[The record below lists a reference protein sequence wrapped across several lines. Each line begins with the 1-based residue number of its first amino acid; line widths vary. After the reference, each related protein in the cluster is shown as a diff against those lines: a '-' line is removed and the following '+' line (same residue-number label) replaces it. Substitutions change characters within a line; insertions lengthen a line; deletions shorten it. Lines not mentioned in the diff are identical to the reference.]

1 MQKDNLY
8 HFYAKLIHK
17 ELRNQLDP
25 QERKLLEE
33 WLSKDLK
40 NKEFY
45 DKITSSGFIDQQIF
59 KLENIDSDKSFK
71 NLESKILSRRGET
84 LTRQLWIKKT
94 ASVAAVLALM
104 FLGWSLAHFTGLLD
118 SSGNNM
124 NINQVADV
132 PPGKE
137 KATLVLP
144 DGNRIHL
151 EDLIEGKKHTHEG
164 LQVTKNKDFVAI
176 SLDSKPSL
184 KSDKYS
190 KVIVPTGGKYT
201 VELHDGTKVWL
212 NSASTLSFPS
222 EFKQGRREVTLS
234 GEAYFEVAHNPKS
247 PFIVEA
253 NGTQVKV
260 LGTHF
265 NIKAYQNENVTKTT
279 LLEGKVEVAYNG
291 RKKVLVPGY
300 QAMSNEDLEV
310 SMGSLEEA
318 IAWKEG
324 YFLFQSTRLDEV
336 LRQLERWYNI
346 KVDAKG
352 QIPTRHFNA
361 SIDMDTKLSKV
372 IEVLELS
379 GEIDFEFKNGILYVT
394 EKN

>member
-33 WLSKDLK
+33 WLSKDVE
-40 NKEFY
+40 NKAFY
-45 DKITSSGFIDQQIF
+45 DKITSRGFIDQQIF

-71 NLESKILSRRGET
+71 NLESKILSRRNEA
-84 LTRQLWIKKT
+84 LTRQLWVRKT

-104 FLGWSLAHFTGLLD
+104 LLGWSLVHFTGLLN
-118 SSGNNM
+118 SPGNN
-124 NINQVADV
+124 INTNHVVDVA
-132 PPGKE
+132 PGKD
-137 KATLVLP
+137 KAMLVLP
-144 DGNRIHL
+144 DGNIIDL
-151 EDLIEGKKHTHEG
+151 EDMIEGHKHTHG
-164 LQVTKNKDFVAI
+164 GMQVSKKKDFVAI
-176 SLDSKPSL
+176 SLDKKAILASEKHSKI
-184 KSDKYS
+184 
-190 KVIVPTGGKYT
+190 IVPIGGRYT
-201 VELHDGTKVWL
+201 VELQDGTKVWL

-222 EFKQGRREVTLS
+222 DFKQSKREIVLD

-247 PFIVEA
+247 PFTVEA
-253 NGTQVKV
+253 NGTQVTV

-279 LLEGKVEVAYNG
+279 LLEGKVEVAYKG
-291 RKKVLVPGY
+291 QKKVLVPGS
-300 QAMSNEDLEV
+300 QALSKEDLEV
-310 SMGSLEEA
+310 STGSVKEA

-324 YFLFQSTRLDEV
+324 YFLFQSTKLDEV

-346 KVDAKG
+346 KVDTKG

-361 SIDMDTKLSKV
+361 SIDMDTKLSRV

-394 EKN
+394 EKD